1 MIQNKRTVAYGLLAL
16 LAVAAVLLTV
26 DLSPRVEYTP
36 EPEVVEVVDTV
47 PAVPTAY
54 GIPLPGFV
62 VEQEQVGRGATFGDL
77 LTARGVPYP
86 VIDSLVRLG
95 EGKFVGVHE
104 GARATPSP
112 SCTPTTTS
120 ANRATS
126 YTRWTPWSTWCSR

>member
-95 EGKFVGVHE
+95 EGKFDVRRMRQGNPIAFV
-104 GARATPSP
+104 
-112 SCTPTTTS
+112 
-120 ANRATS
+120 
-126 YTRWTPWSTWCSR
+126 YTDDDQREPRYFVYEVDPVEHVV

>member
-77 LTARGVPYP
+77 LTAFSGRALPGDRQP
-86 VIDSLVRLG
+86 
-95 EGKFVGVHE
+95 
-104 GARATPSP
+104 GAPG
-112 SCTPTTTS
+112 
-120 ANRATS
+120 
-126 YTRWTPWSTWCSR
+126 